1 MINSFNP
8 SMFLPCTLFE
18 TVTRFYDTDADDM
31 QCGDMGEQEL
41 LSLGL
46 GDVSEKVDPYR
57 LVRYD
62 FPDKHHLDDF
72 FGSSSAGTKISHEEC
87 VDILF
92 TEMKELSQIFSFQ
105 GEYKT
110 LIGELIDHFR
120 YGNGSGFY
128 TQRLNSAFHDRING
142 YFIGNPLLIIKGS
155 IQTELSLNNRK
166 TSVPEFLGNIKRKLL
181 KSTLPKYNKK
191 MDRVNGLGISVHDIA
206 AQKITLLNFQQY
218 AIGWSATV
226 HFLAQDHFGL
236 DVTDIKSELYS
247 QFRFFRIWFFL
258 QRHRNFAFK
267 PFFTNFQSVSRV
279 EMYQ

>member
-1 MINSFNP
+1 
-8 SMFLPCTLFE
+8 
-18 TVTRFYDTDADDM
+18 
-31 QCGDMGEQEL
+31 
-41 LSLGL
+41 
-46 GDVSEKVDPYR
+46 
-57 LVRYD
+57 
-62 FPDKHHLDDF
+62 
-72 FGSSSAGTKISHEEC
+72 
-87 VDILF
+87 
-92 TEMKELSQIFSFQ
+92 
-105 GEYKT
+105 
-110 LIGELIDHFR
+110 LIDHFR

-142 YFIGNPLLIIKGS
+142 YFIGNPLLIIKDS

-236 DVTDIKSELYS
+236 MSPILKVS
-247 QFRFFRIWFFL
+247 
-258 QRHRNFAFK
+258 
-267 PFFTNFQSVSRV
+267 FTVNSDFSGYGFSCSDTGISHLSHF
-279 EMYQ
+279 Y